1 MFQASLCP
9 SSGALDRMLQHMI
22 FSTGCA
28 GWSVGK
34 VGSRPCALSAYGQ
47 LFNYP
52 RLQPARLVLNT
63 ICSNI
68 RSSDP
73 EDGHN
78 DA

>member
-9 SSGALDRMLQHMI
+9 SSGALDRKLVHMV
-22 FSTGCA
+22 FNTSSA
-28 GWSVGK
+28 GWSLGNP
-34 VGSRPCALSAYGQ
+34 GSRPCAHGL
-47 LFNYP
+47 LFGFP
-52 RLQPARLVLNT
+52 KLQPAHLVLNT

-68 RSSDP
+68 RSSTP